1 MHKSVFQNSKIALL
15 FAGMT
20 IIGAVSMV
28 GTPEDEG
35 VLDRTTK
42 MFAAQRNA
50 TANNPQSYTDTQ
62 SVGDA
67 PSSDSDA
74 GWGSST
80 SIFGDYTPG
89 AADAPASGSQQNLP
103 TGTIIPGPQPVV
115 PDNEG
120 VPVPNGDGG
129 QPIIIAREPDI
140 QLH

>member
-42 MFAAQRNA
+42 MFAAQRNPI
-50 TANNPQSYTDTQ
+50 ANDAQAYADMQ

-80 SIFGDYTPG
+80 SVFGDYAPG
-89 AADAPASGSQQNLP
+89 AAGAPASGNRQNLP

-120 VPVPNGDGG
+120 IPVPEGDSG
-129 QPIIIAREPDI
+129 QPVIIAREPDI
-140 QLH
+140 QPH